1 MNYKLITVNKLN
13 STNNYAQKLLKKNS
27 NSESFVVWAKNQTA
41 GRGLREN
48 KWWSS
53 VGESLTFS
61 LVLQKMDFPIDKVFL
76 LNMISS
82 LAIHRVIEKYTKNV
96 WIKWP
101 NDIYVNNKKIA
112 GLLIENTIRASNII
126 TSIIGCGIN
135 INQMKFPEYLSS
147 ATSLGLIT
155 DKKFNLSNLLNEFL
169 DSFSFYFEKRN
180 QIQFLF
186 QEYYS
191 VLLGFEQLSTYSDKN
206 GVFNGQIVGVDDIG
220 RLKINDENGQIRLYL
235 FKEVE
240 FILS

>member
-155 DKKFNLSNLLNEFL
+155 EKKFNLSNLLNEFL

-206 GVFNGQIVGVDDIG
+206 G
-220 RLKINDENGQIRLYL
+220 
-235 FKEVE
+235 
-240 FILS
+240 